1 MTSDPQQNDIHAE
14 VGFGTAA
21 VDENDQVLESPVA
34 ARTARRRGRPP
45 GAKTRAANTHITAD
59 EFAVLRAVAQ
69 GIDVGIASRQ
79 YLLWTSRVPERA
91 KLIENFGLILARIE
105 AGAKRLTDAAAARG
119 MVRELLALQADV
131 VGAAASMLSESA
143 PLVAQSTA
151 APDAP
156 ERPSLEEFALRFDE
170 DMYSEADLIE
180 MYEAEYPDEPSAAA
194 APAGQPLEASGQ
206 GPSPRGSEGTKAASA
221 LSATERT
228 ERLLTA
234 IDWLD
239 SQLGRR
245 PSRDDRVEQ
254 WLRINPQQRQALNEA
269 GVLTLGNLV
278 DWMALRGD
286 QWYGYVPGFGVR
298 RAEDIGLWMARW
310 NICAAQGLKQ
320 RALVPQQDPAD
331 ERRPQLAPLSQLNWP
346 EHLRGQDGMLR
357 THAPNSLDASNDMEA
372 VTAWFQL
379 IHQKSAA
386 TQVAYR
392 RAIER
397 LVLWAVHV
405 RFVSLSSMTLHD
417 LLAFKDFLSDPPPQW
432 VQDRN
437 APRTGKAEDWRPL
450 RGPLSDTSLEVTF
463 VAIGSMFRRWHTSGY
478 LTSDPADGIVGSKRK
493 DAKMDVMRSFSEQEL
508 EIIGQTFSE
517 MKDGYAKRRLAAII
531 RILESAGLRR
541 EELANATWGH
551 LSRLRIDGRD
561 TEQWGL
567 KVEGKGLRVRNVPIN
582 RDTYAALVAHK
593 EDRLALQARGVI
605 PKPDKENDMPLIGL
619 LDERWLESRKKMK
632 AIEKKEINPDK
643 DGRQLV
649 VAKDYRPQLVLA
661 RDNGSHPQMKS
672 EEEADQNNSESHVG
686 GLSAAAIYSL
696 LKQFFLRCSAAA
708 GELPSEKGTTFKRAS
723 THWLRHTFAHHVL
736 KATGKDLTVA
746 QSLLGHSSINTTAIY
761 VKADMQARAAA
772 VNAVRPSV

>member
-1 MTSDPQQNDIHAE
+1 MTSDSQQNDINEKVA
-14 VGFGTAA
+14 FGTTA
-21 VDENDQVLESPVA
+21 VDENDQALEPPVP
-34 ARTARRRGRPP
+34 ARTTRRRGRPP

-91 KLIENFGLILARIE
+91 KLLENFGLILARIE
-105 AGAKRLTDAAAARG
+105 AGAKRLPDAGAARR
-119 MVRELLALQADV
+119 MVRGLLALQAEV
-131 VGAAASMLSESA
+131 VGAEESKHSASA
-143 PLVAQSTA
+143 PPEVQSTV
-151 APDAP
+151 PGAP
-156 ERPSLEEFALRFDE
+156 ERPSLEEFASRFDE
-170 DMYSEADLIE
+170 DMFSEADLIR
-180 MYEAEYPDEPSAAA
+180 MYEEDYPDEPSAAA
-194 APAGQPLEASGQ
+194 PPVGQALGAAGN
-206 GPSPRGSEGTKAASA
+206 GPSPQTSDGANSASA
-221 LSATERT
+221 LSAVERT
-228 ERLLTA
+228 ESLLTA

-239 SQLGRR
+239 NHLGRR
-245 PSRDDRVEQ
+245 PSRNDRVEQ
-254 WLRINPQQRQALNEA
+254 WLRINAKQRQALNEV

-286 QWYGYVPGFGVR
+286 EWYGYVPGYGVR
-298 RAEDIGLWMARW
+298 RAEDIRLWMARW
-310 NICAAQGLKQ
+310 SILPAQGLKQ
-320 RALVPQQDPAD
+320 RALVPQQDPAG
-331 ERRPQLAPLSQLNWP
+331 ERGPQLAPLSQLNWP
-346 EHLRGQDGMLR
+346 EHLRGHDGMLR
-357 THAPNSLDASNDMEA
+357 THAPNSLGAGNDMEA

-379 IHQKSAA
+379 IRQKSAA

-397 LVLWAVHV
+397 LVLWAVNV
-405 RFVSLSSMTLHD
+405 RLVSLSSMTLHD
-417 LLAFKDFLSDPPPQW
+417 LLAFKDFLSDPPAEW

-437 APRTGKAEDWRPL
+437 APRTGKAEEWRPL

-463 VAIGSMFRRWHTSGY
+463 VAIGSMFRSWHTSGY

-493 DAKMDVMRSFSEQEL
+493 DAKMDVMRSFSEQER
-508 EIIGQTFSE
+508 EVIGRTFSE

-541 EELANATWGH
+541 EELAKATWGH

-567 KVEGKGLRVRNVPIN
+567 RVEGKGLRVRNVPIN
-582 RDTYAALVAHK
+582 LDTYAALLAHK
-593 EDRLALQARGVI
+593 EDRLALQARGLI

-619 LDERWLESRKKMK
+619 LDDRWIESRKKMK
-632 AIEKKEINPDK
+632 AIKEKETDSEN

-649 VAKDYRPQLVLA
+649 VAKDQRFQMVLV
-661 RDNGSHPQMKS
+661 REDGSHPQMKA
-672 EEEADQNNSESHVG
+672 EEKAGQNSSKNHVG

-696 LKQFFLRCSAAA
+696 LKQFFLKCSEVA
-708 GELPSEKGTTFKRAS
+708 GELPSEKRTTFKRAS